1 MKGVV
6 SITDA
11 GFAYGDRD
19 VFAGINLELSRGE
32 ILCLLGANGC
42 GKTTLLNCVNGSL
55 KLKTGR
61 VRLHGQD
68 TASMRVSQVAR
79 KVGFV
84 FQEHSAPFPYP
95 VLDVVC
101 MGRAPHLRMFS
112 APSRHDR
119 AIAEE
124 ALDMV
129 GMYHLK
135 DQPYTRISGGERQLV
150 LIARTITQQPEVV
163 LLDEPTSHLDFK
175 NQTLILRMINR
186 LATQGMSV
194 MMSSHLPNHA
204 LLFSSKVALM
214 CRGGILAAGRPDD
227 IITEENLREIY
238 GIEVRIFTGRDRAGG
253 NEIKLCLPALEPS
266 DVVAS
271 HLDKTDNVFEGDS
284 SMEGDLARIDLGHGT
299 VGERG

>member
-1 MKGVV
+1 MGSLV

-11 GFAYGDRD
+11 GFAYGNRD

-32 ILCLLGANGC
+32 VLCLLGANGC
-42 GKTTLLNCVNGSL
+42 GKTTLLSCVNGSL
-55 KLKTGR
+55 KLKTGH
-61 VRLHGQD
+61 VKLHD
-68 TASMRVSQVAR
+68 KDIASLKVSQIAR

-112 APSRHDR
+112 APSRQDR

-129 GMYHLK
+129 GIHHLK

-186 LATQGMSV
+186 LAKQGISV

-204 LLFSSKVALM
+204 ILFSSKVALM
-214 CRGGILAAGRPDD
+214 CRGAILAAGHPDH

-238 GIEVRIFTGRDRAGG
+238 GIEVRIFTGRDGAGG
-253 NEIKLCLPALEPS
+253 NEIKFCMPALE
-266 DVVAS
+266 
-271 HLDKTDNVFEGDS
+271 S
-284 SMEGDLARIDLGHGT
+284 SAAT
-299 VGERG
+299 T